1 MSMDAGTDKVYT
13 SREQDIPAG
22 SIIELRD
29 DQVGGRYKHLWPEFP
44 NKSTDAS
51 GFVGYGWS
59 GDVMVVLTHIKY
71 SETTAVMVCLH
82 VEGVDRQGGGILA
95 FHYNPSRD
103 YTEADYDDYYLSR
116 DRFEILHRGE

>member
-1 MSMDAGTDKVYT
+1 MSDAAGTDKAYT

-29 DQVGGRYKHLWPEFP
+29 DQVGARYKHLWPEFP
-44 NKSTDAS
+44 NRSTDAS

-71 SETTAVMVCLH
+71 SETAAVMVCLH
-82 VEGVDRQGGGILA
+82 VEGVDRRGGGILT
-95 FHYNPSRD
+95 FHYNPLRE
-103 YTEADYDDYYLSR
+103 YTEADYDDHYISR
-116 DRFEILHRGE
+116 DRFEILCRGE